1 MKALSRALVLRGL
14 RGIRNGGLE
23 LRLPGGEIQR
33 FGSAGSDLNA
43 VMDVHDERAFSRAV
57 FGGDIGIG
65 EAYVDGLWSSPDLV
79 ALVRLA
85 VRNLGALDEKSRWPS
100 TLSRWV
106 ERARHALRRNSIRGS
121 RLNIRYHYDLGTDF
135 YSLFL
140 DPTMTYSCALFE
152 RADATLEEAQV
163 AKLDAICKK
172 LELAPGDR
180 LLEIGTGWGTL
191 AIHAATRY
199 GARVTTTTISRAQY
213 DSVKQRLA
221 REGLTDAVDLRL
233 EDYRRLSG
241 RFDKAVS
248 VEMFEAVGLPYY
260 DRFFSAVDRLL
271 APGGAMLLQTI
282 TMNEAR
288 FPGYRRQSDFIRRHV
303 FPGSELASV
312 AEIARSLTRA
322 TRLGIQALEE
332 IGPHYVRTLAAWRE
346 RFTANAERVRALGFP
361 EPFLRLWHYYLCY
374 CEGGFAEGYIGDAQ
388 LLLRKAGT
396 AAPRVPTPVRSSSLT
411 SRPA

>member
-1 MKALSRALVLRGL
+1 MLSRALVLKGL

-23 LRLPGGEIQR
+23 LRLPGGEVHY
-33 FGSAGSDLNA
+33 FGNAGSDLNA
-43 VMDVHDERAFSRAV
+43 VMDVHEERAFSRAI
-57 FGGDIGIG
+57 FGGDIGMG

-85 VRNLGALDEKSRWPS
+85 VRNLDVFDAGARWPS

-106 ERARHALRRNSIRGS
+106 ERARHALRRNSVRGS

-152 RADATLEEAQV
+152 RPDATLEEAQL
-163 AKLDAICKK
+163 AKLDAICNK
-172 LELAPGDR
+172 LELAPGER

-191 AIHAATRY
+191 AIHAATRF

-213 DSVKQRLA
+213 DYVRERLA
-221 REGLTDAVDLRL
+221 REGLTDAIDLRL

-241 RFDKAVS
+241 QFDKIVS

-260 DRFFSAVDRLL
+260 DRFFSTVDRLL

-288 FPGYRRQSDFIRRHV
+288 FPRYRRRSDFIRRYV
-303 FPGSELASV
+303 FPGGELASV
-312 AEIARSLTRA
+312 FEIGKSLARA
-322 TRLGIQALEE
+322 TRMGIQGIQE
-332 IGPHYVRTLAAWRE
+332 IGPHYVRTLAAWRR
-346 RFTANAERVRALGFP
+346 RFTANADRVRALGFP
-361 EPFLRLWHYYLCY
+361 EAFLRLWHYYLCY

-396 AAPRVPTPVRSSSLT
+396 AAPRASTPVPASSLS